1 MHASSD
7 GCCLLTSCF
16 YLGFPTPRD
25 MRSAQCC
32 LIPPLQLQD
41 LPDVITAHLAPLYGG
56 PPVARHCLGLLI
68 FLQATCKAILK
79 SGQWDHCSLLQSAQS
94 FCLQLEIAT
103 AALLMPSAV
112 VSVSKD
118 TY

>member
-1 MHASSD
+1 MLPVD
-7 GCCLLTSCF
+7 IMLLPGLPNTA
-16 YLGFPTPRD
+16 RH
-25 MRSAQCC
+25 AQCSVL

-41 LPDVITAHLAPLYGG
+41 PPDVITAHLAPLYGG

-94 FCLQLEIAT
+94 FCLQLKIAT

-112 VSVSKD
+112 VIVSKD